1 MKLKFLAVICS
12 IALVLGSFGVGAVA
26 ATADETVSPETQ
38 DLSETQEMMLITE
51 NSLSALYVD
60 LETANFVVYDKV
72 GQQKWWAVPK
82 DAGNTFASMIK
93 VTYITADGIA
103 ATVSAPS
110 NDSGFSIKKIE
121 NGIKIVFDF
130 SSDSTSFSVPVSV
143 KVAEGYFDVSIPYS
157 EVKETGGS
165 RITDI
170 ELLPNMLYGSA
181 NEDGYV
187 FIPDGSGAIIN
198 YSDAVSRNETYSARI
213 YGNDPCQD
221 LIFPIITDAK
231 KALLPVFGAA
241 KGASALFGVITEAD
255 VYATVNATMLADSL
269 IAGSSFIFREHD
281 LTGLQQSSGGERTL
295 DIIQSKPMAV
305 TPNIRFYIL
314 SGENANYS
322 GMANCYRDYLIE
334 IGVLKEKETAA
345 TSAVSVMAFGAA
357 PEKKVVFGIPITTV
371 RKATEFSDLASLY
384 KSLTEDGG
392 EAPSFYLYGFLDGGY
407 GAKTVTKPK
416 YIGKLGGK
424 KGYEAFA
431 ALAGKDNV
439 FTVYNT
445 ERSYGRAFD
454 FLRFKDYMSSLNQ
467 TAVKVYQR
475 SLASGRWHSSF
486 SPWSFYTV
494 KYQQKLVSKLLKKL
508 PKDSS
513 IVFEHYGEELLSDFT
528 STSPTGRQAN
538 LNFILQA
545 MELASRKGV
554 NIALEGANACVV
566 GPADEIYS
574 IPLESSGFAIES
586 QSVPFYTMVFHSYK
600 KLSSSP
606 VNFESAPQ
614 EYVLKAFE
622 NGISATYAVSGC
634 DPYELKD
641 TVFNFLYNSKIDNLL
656 PQMKQYIK
664 DYSETHKTL
673 ATETIVKHEYVGD
686 LSITEY
692 SNGWKI
698 VCNYGETEQTY
709 NDITVARLDYALIK

>member
-12 IALVLGSFGVGAVA
+12 ILLVLGSFGMVPVS
-26 ATADETVSPETQ
+26 ATVNESGSNA
-38 DLSETQEMMLITE
+38 TQEQPSTQGMMLIAE
-51 NSLSALYVD
+51 NNLSALYVD
-60 LETANFVVYDKV
+60 LETANFVLYDKA
-72 GQQKWWAVPK
+72 GEQIWSAVPEN
-82 DAGNTFASMIK
+82 AGNTFSSMIK
-93 VTYITADGIA
+93 VTYTSSDGVS
-103 ATVSAPS
+103 ATVNAPS
-110 NDSGFSIKKIE
+110 ADSGFSIKKIE
-121 NGIKIVFDF
+121 NGIKIVFEF
-130 SSDSTSFSVPVSV
+130 SSESTSFSVPVSV
-143 KVAEGYFDVSIPYS
+143 KLSEGYFDVSIPYN
-157 EVKETGGS
+157 EVEETGGS

-181 NEDGYV
+181 NEAGYV

-198 YSDAVSRNETYSARI
+198 YSDSLSRNEKYSARI

-231 KALLPVFGAA
+231 KAYLPVFGAV
-241 KGASALFGVITEAD
+241 KGNSALFGVITEAD
-255 VYATVNATMLADSL
+255 AYASVNATMVSDSL
-269 IAGSSFIFREHD
+269 TAGSSFIFREHD
-281 LTGLQQSSGGERTL
+281 LTGLQQSGGGERTL

-305 TPNIRFYIL
+305 TPNVRFYTL
-314 SGENANYS
+314 SGDNANYS
-322 GMANCYRDYLIE
+322 GMANRYRDYLIE
-334 IGVLKEKETAA
+334 TGVLKEKETAA

-371 RKATEFSDLASLY
+371 RKATDFSELTSLY
-384 KSLTEDGG
+384 TSLTENGG

-407 GAKTVTKPK
+407 GAQTVTKPK

-424 KGYEAFA
+424 KGYQEFA
-431 ALAGKDNV
+431 AMAGKENV

-445 ERSYGRAFD
+445 ERSYGRSFD

-467 TAVKVYQR
+467 TTVKVYYR

-486 SPWSFYTV
+486 GSWSFYTV
-494 KYQQKLVSKLLKKL
+494 KYQQKLISKLLKKV

-513 IVFEHYGEELLSDFT
+513 IVFEHYGDELLSDFT
-528 STSPTGRQAN
+528 SESPTGRQVN
-538 LNFILQA
+538 LNFIIKA
-545 MELASRKGV
+545 MELASKKGV
-554 NIALEGANACVV
+554 NVALEGANACVV
-566 GPADEIYS
+566 GPADEIYG

-586 QSVPFYTMVFHSYK
+586 QSVPFYTMVFHAYK
-600 KLSSSP
+600 KLSSLP
-606 VNFESAPQ
+606 VNFESSPQ
-614 EYVLKAFE
+614 EYTLKAFE

-656 PQMKQYIK
+656 PQMKKYIK
-664 DYSETHKTL
+664 DYSETHQTL
-673 ATETIVKHEYVGD
+673 ATETIVSHEYVGD
-686 LSITEY
+686 LSVTEY

-709 NDITVARLDYALIK
+709 DDITIAKLDYAVIK